1 MLEHTTVWIVP
12 VHVWTVA
19 VHLWTVPVH
28 VWIVPVHVWTLSVYL
43 CTVSVLV
50 SIDSTFFSIALI
62 FATVSWPHFL
72 LVSLF
77 FSSFSH
83 ARGLRSLAFGCEA
96 VLQLLHPS
104 QFSKAQAG
112 VVTSHCFAAHHLP
125 SPTACGAATS
135 AGKSNAAT
143 LHRYHFA
150 ALLQNRQID
159 TNLVSA
165 SRMQRNVQ
173 ACSTRQSLSQHTYK
187 VWPAPASAI
196 LLSST
201 EKQQQKTIQTHKS
214 PKLI

>member
-1 MLEHTTVWIVP
+1 MLEHATVWIVP

-19 VHLWTVPVH
+19 VHVWTVPVH
-28 VWIVPVHVWTLSVYL
+28 VWTVPVHVWTVP
-43 CTVSVLV
+43 VLV
-50 SIDSTFFSIALI
+50 SIDSTSFSIALI

-83 ARGLRSLAFGCEA
+83 ARGLRSLAFGCYA
-96 VLQLLHPS
+96 VLQLLNPS
-104 QFSKAQAG
+104 QFSEAQAG
-112 VVTSHCFAAHHLP
+112 VVTLHCFAAHHLP

-143 LHRYHFA
+143 LHRYHSA
-150 ALLQNRQID
+150 ELLQNRQID
-159 TNLVSA
+159 TILVSA

-187 VWPAPASAI
+187 VSPAPASAI
-196 LLSST
+196 LLSWT
-201 EKQQQKTIQTHKS
+201 EKQQQNNSQNKIHQTN
-214 PKLI
+214 LN